1 MSEKPGTFGVVLV
14 TTGTELEA
22 RAIAQTLVQ
31 SNLAACVNFYPIQS
45 IYVWQGKTHQDPEWQ
60 LVIKTDLR
68 RFAELEAKIQE
79 MHSYDVPE
87 IIALPIQAGS
97 SAYLDW
103 MATQTTPPTTSSPPQ

>member
-1 MSEKPGTFGVVLV
+1 MSETVGRFGVVLV
-14 TTGTELEA
+14 TARTELEA

-45 IYVWQGKTHQDPEWQ
+45 IYTWQGKTQQDPEWQ
-60 LVIKTDLR
+60 LVIKTDLQ
-68 RFAELEAKIQE
+68 RFTELEAKIQE
-79 MHSYDVPE
+79 VHSYDVPE

-103 MATQTTPPTTSSPPQ
+103 VAAQTTPSAEAHQ